1 MAIRCRVGPTRTSTE
16 GDRAVWEWGIS
27 VVITWPIAICLASP
41 RFIVIEVDAGH
52 GDRQADAQMQD
63 PHGAGQGAIGPSP
76 GRGGA
81 AVCTYGEQQHHQQQ
95 LQQQSSTGGRL
106 GRATACSVQRAAC
119 VLSQWLS
126 LWLADRLTTCL
137 GSDELA
143 SVAQAQ
149 RDSVMG
155 EVI

>member
-76 GRGGA
+76 GRGGGSSCMYVWGA
-81 AVCTYGEQQHHQQQ
+81 AAPPAAAPAAEQHRW
-95 LQQQSSTGGRL
+95 SA
-106 GRATACSVQRAAC
+106 RARNSVQRAAC
-119 VLSQWLS
+119 SVRA
-126 LWLADRLTTCL
+126 LAVALP
-137 GSDELA
+137 LA
-143 SVAQAQ
+143 
-149 RDSVMG
+149 G
-155 EVI
+155 